1 MIGVSRNIHYL
12 HMVISILVTYMCEI
26 QASLILLID
35 FYFNC
40 CLVSLCFACV
50 GSVITI
56 PTANVTVSVFCCNSI
71 YMYMY
76 GTSITFTIV
85 IP

>member
-1 MIGVSRNIHYL
+1 
-12 HMVISILVTYMCEI
+12 MVISNLVTYMCEMP
-26 QASLILLID
+26 ASLILLLD
-35 FYFNC
+35 FSFNC

-50 GSVITI
+50 GSVVII
-56 PTANVTVSVFCCNSI
+56 PTANVTVSGFCCNSI
-71 YMYMY
+71 YMHMY